1 MLLMRK
7 LALNALLA
15 AAFEC
20 ICLTAVD
27 AQQPTTG
34 EWVGRINLTSHPSLV
49 RILIKADQ
57 AHGAVASMWMFP
69 PPPTF
74 PGGVG
79 RRGTASLAPRQI
91 QEQRRSQKF
100 LTGRGAGQM
109 VPNDG
114 ELDSLKI
121 FNFCHALELWHK
133 E

>member
-74 PGGVG
+74 PG
-79 RRGTASLAPRQI
+79 
-91 QEQRRSQKF
+91 QRDVPINISRETWSIE
-100 LTGRGAGQM
+100 AGQG
-109 VPNDG
+109 P
-114 ELDSLKI
+114 S
-121 FNFCHALELWHK
+121 
-133 E
+133 